1 MTLPAASS
9 LRPETPTAAWKPQPL
24 SSGDVRYA
32 TWIAF
37 FAWVFAVY
45 DFILFGTLLP
55 VMGGHFNWSEAEQAE
70 LATWVALG
78 GAIIAFAIGPLVDRI
93 GRRGGIIV
101 TIGGTAVCSALTA
114 LCAGMGK
121 VPLVLVRSV
130 AGLGYAEE
138 GVNATYLT
146 EVYAASDDPRLIRR
160 RGFIY
165 SLVQSGW
172 PIGALIAAGLTA
184 LLLPHIGWQGCFV
197 FA

>member
-9 LRPETPTAAWKPQPL
+9 LHPETPTAAWKPQPL
-24 SSGDVRYA
+24 SSADVRYA

-101 TIGGTAVCSALTA
+101 TIGGTALCSALTA
-114 LCAGMGK
+114 LCELVIYMALKERRRKKAGENG
-121 VPLVLVRSV
+121 RARIG
-130 AGLGYAEE
+130 AGLPG
-138 GVNATYLT
+138 
-146 EVYAASDDPRLIRR
+146 IREPKAGPNR
-160 RGFIY
+160 R
-165 SLVQSGW
+165 SLRN
-172 PIGALIAAGLTA
+172 
-184 LLLPHIGWQGCFV
+184 WQFR
-197 FA
+197 